1 MSVMIFCSELSAAGR
16 VTVTSTAPHK
26 IDGAGQRGVADVLFH
41 RRGFAGEIRF
51 VGGGAA
57 LGDFAVHGKLRAG
70 LDEQPH
76 AGA

>member
-16 VTVTSTAPHK
+16 VTTTSTAP
-26 IDGAGQRGVADVLFH
+26 QRLMVPASAVSPTAFFD

-51 VGGGAA
+51 VRGGAA

-70 LDEQPH
+70 LDEQAHP
-76 AGA
+76 GA